1 MNDRELRAAIIR
13 TAQAMLQVD
22 LTHGTSGN
30 VSARALG
37 GFLVTPSGLPYDT
50 LATDDIVFVGSDLS
64 VSVGQLRPSAEW
76 RFHGAIYAERSDVG
90 AIVHTHSPYA
100 TALACTRQGI
110 PPFHYMVAV
119 AGGDNVRCAPYA
131 PFGSAELAERVLEA
145 LRGRKACLLANHGQ
159 VALGGS
165 LEAAFNMAVEVEQL
179 ARQLVVARQAGVPAL
194 LSKDEM
200 DEALARFSD
209 YGQQEG
215 R

>member
-1 MNDRELRAAIIR
+1 
-13 TAQAMLQVD
+13 
-22 LTHGTSGN
+22 
-30 VSARALG
+30 
-37 GFLVTPSGLPYDT
+37 
-50 LATDDIVFVGSDLS
+50 
-64 VSVGQLRPSAEW
+64 
-76 RFHGAIYAERSDVG
+76 
-90 AIVHTHSPYA
+90 
-100 TALACTRQGI
+100 
-110 PPFHYMVAV
+110 
-119 AGGDNVRCAPYA
+119 
-131 PFGSAELAERVLEA
+131 
-145 LRGRKACLLANHGQ
+145 

>member
-1 MNDRELRAAIIR
+1 MSDRELRAAIIR
-13 TAQAMLQVD
+13 TALAMLQVD

-30 VSARALG
+30 VSARTLG
-37 GFLVTPSGLPYDT
+37 GFLVTPSGLPYDGLT
-50 LATDDIVFVGSDLS
+50 PEDIVFVARDGS
-64 VSVGQLRPSAEW
+64 VPIGQLRPSAEW
-76 RFHGAIYAERSDVG
+76 RFHGAIYADRPHTN

-119 AGGDNVRCAPYA
+119 AGGDNVRCSPYA
-131 PFGSAELAERVLEA
+131 PFGSGELADRVIEA
-145 LRGRKACLLANHGQ
+145 LRDRKACLLANHGQ

-165 LEAAFNMAVEVEQL
+165 LEAAFNMAVEIEQL

-194 LSKDEM
+194 LSKEEM
-200 DEALARFSD
+200 EEALSRFTD
-209 YGQQEG
+209 YGQQES